1 MALNK
6 FNKKTTLQLTLLAV
20 GILLVFLTYFSK
32 PIKDKNQE
40 VLENID
46 QTKKGI
52 EEEKDTSFFEDVEY
66 KGTDNAGNKFVI
78 FSELN
83 YPLFYFNWSL
93 IIFPVAVLGS
103 ES

>member
-1 MALNK
+1 MCALIPYLQVIK
-6 FNKKTTLQLTLLAV
+6 PKKVFNQIQA
-20 GILLVFLTYFSK
+20 F
-32 PIKDKNQE
+32 P
-40 VLENID
+40 
-46 QTKKGI
+46 
-52 EEEKDTSFFEDVEY
+52 FFIVRGRLDES
-66 KGTDNAGNKFVI
+66 KFVI